1 MLFGFLEIV
10 PFVWLVAF
18 LLLDWRPRVRTVV
31 LREYRIGDGEDLSPL
46 KGKPRR
52 ILRKSI
58 IITCSLY
65 KSAPSFVLH
74 TLHKLIQFR
83 KPVIFPYSLINRASS
98 PFQRLK
104 SRINTSRV
112 GLRCDST
119 CRLSRLCGFSLCGE
133 SVHGT

>member
-112 GLRCDST
+112 GLSCDSS